1 MTAKV
6 SPCPGKERKLPKIP
20 RNVLVLG
27 LVSFF
32 TDASSDMIYPVLPLF
47 LSEVLG
53 STTLF
58 IGLIEGVAESTASL
72 LKMYSG
78 WLSDRLGKRK
88 LLVGVGYGL
97 AAFAKPVLSATTAAW
112 QVLGLRFADRFG
124 KGVRTSPRDAL
135 IADSTSKER
144 LGISY
149 GFHRAMDSAGAV
161 VGPLLA
167 FLILPLVGRN
177 YRTLFLIASVPAIL
191 AVAILVFFVKERR
204 RADREVTAPIRL
216 RLSVFDRRF
225 KIFILGVAVFTLGN
239 SSDAFLFLR
248 ARDLGVDVVL
258 IPILWLVLHL
268 VYSLVS
274 SPAGALSDKIGRK
287 NLIISG
293 VLVYV
298 MVYVG
303 FAAATRSLHV
313 WILFAMYGL
322 YYGLADGTMRAYVAD
337 LAGEEKKGLAFGI
350 YHGAA
355 GLTALPASLIF
366 GWLWQSGGVPVA
378 FGFGAGLAFL
388 AALIFTWGLKAPGQ
402 NSLSDQARAAG

>member
-1 MTAKV
+1 MKKGSFIKV
-6 SPCPGKERKLPKIP
+6 P
-20 RNVLVLG
+20 RNVLLLG

-53 STTLF
+53 STTLL

-72 LKMYSG
+72 LKVYSG

-88 LLVGVGYGL
+88 LLVSVGYGL

-124 KGVRTSPRDAL
+124 KGIRTSPRDAL
-135 IADSTSKER
+135 IADSTPQER

-167 FLILPLVGRN
+167 FLILPLVSRN
-177 YRTLFLIASVPAIL
+177 YRALFLIASVPAIL
-191 AVAILVFFVKERR
+191 AVVILVLFLKESKRV
-204 RADREVTAPIRL
+204 DQDVTTPVRL
-216 RLSVFDRRF
+216 RFSVFDGKFR
-225 KIFILGVAVFTLGN
+225 IFILGIAVFTLGN

-248 ARDLGVDVVL
+248 ARDLGIDVVL

-274 SPAGALSDKIGRK
+274 SPAGALSDRIGRK
-287 NLIISG
+287 NLIVSG
-293 VLVYV
+293 LLVYM

-303 FAAATRSLHV
+303 FAAATRSFHV
-313 WILFAMYGL
+313 WILFVAYGL
-322 YYGLADGTMRAYVAD
+322 YYGLANGTMRAYVVD
-337 LAGEEKKGLAFGI
+337 LVGEKERGSAFGL

-366 GWLWQSGGVPVA
+366 GWLWQSAGAPAA
-378 FGFGAGLAFL
+378 FGLGAGLAFV
-388 AALIFTWGLKAPGQ
+388 AALIFTLGLKTPGQ
-402 NSLSDQARAAG
+402 SGLLDAGEGAR